1 VSTEPVLGDHGLA
14 LAPDAADV
22 EIDVTRLRV
31 ALARLSRRLRR
42 HELAG
47 LTPTQLAALSTIG
60 KTGPMRLGDLAAA
73 EGIAPSTL
81 TRLVTALEESG
92 YVRRGA
98 DPSDARASTLTIT
111 AHGQDAL
118 ERIRTENTLML
129 TASLELL
136 TLEQRSALAAALPV
150 LEQLAE
156 AQGGQ
161 GAQGVPGAPGGS
173 GAGPRPGPG
182 SGPSRPGV
190 VGSLPGLAPPFSEQF
205 RQFRQA
211 AGQLVAFPGHRGELL
226 FQVDDAADGL
236 QGDALVGHRDD
247 LLDDPDLVAGV
258 ASLAA
263 RGPLRRDDLQF
274 VDAAQE
280 RLLDREHL
288 RDLADGVQRRVLVFE
303 R

>member
-1 VSTEPVLGDHGLA
+1 VSSEPAVSPRLA
-14 LAPDAADV
+14 LAEDAGSGDDT

-47 LTPTQLAALSTIG
+47 LTPTQLAALATIE

-81 TRLVTALEESG
+81 TRLVTALEEAG
-92 YVRRGA
+92 YVRRCA

-118 ERIRTENTLML
+118 DRIRTESTLML

-136 TLEQRSALAAALPV
+136 TPEQRSALAAALPV

-156 AQGGQ
+156 AQG
-161 GAQGVPGAPGGS
+161 APG
-173 GAGPRPGPG
+173 
-182 SGPSRPGV
+182 SRL
-190 VGSLPGLAPPFSEQF
+190 LPLG
-205 RQFRQA
+205 QA
-211 AGQLVAFPGHRGELL
+211 AGQLVPFPGDLGQLPLE
-226 FQVDDAADGL
+226 VDDAADGL

-258 ASLAA
+258 AALAA
-263 RGPLRRDDLQF
+263 RGPLRRDDLLF
-274 VDAAQE
+274 VDTAQE

-288 RDLADGVQRRVLVFE
+288 RHLPDREQRRVLVFK

>member
-1 VSTEPVLGDHGLA
+1 MEPTVM
-14 LAPDAADV
+14 DA

-47 LTPTQLAALSTIG
+47 LTPTQLAALATIG

-92 YVRRGA
+92 YVRRCA
-98 DPSDARASTLTIT
+98 DPSDARASTITIT

-136 TLEQRSALAAALPV
+136 TPEQRSALAAALPV

-156 AQGGQ
+156 AVPGRPLSRYRVIAAGSRYRGWWPAVPPGG
-161 GAQGVPGAPGGS
+161 GPVRRVPWLSWRVGVPG
-173 GAGPRPGPG
+173 R
-182 SGPSRPGV
+182 
-190 VGSLPGLAPPFSEQF
+190 
-205 RQFRQA
+205 
-211 AGQLVAFPGHRGELL
+211 
-226 FQVDDAADGL
+226 
-236 QGDALVGHRDD
+236 
-247 LLDDPDLVAGV
+247 
-258 ASLAA
+258 
-263 RGPLRRDDLQF
+263 
-274 VDAAQE
+274 
-280 RLLDREHL
+280 
-288 RDLADGVQRRVLVFE
+288 
-303 R
+303 